1 MRSRRNNTLNAG
13 PLAGLFTLLLFVA
26 YLVYVPLHMASE
38 AHCILPG
45 HVDHTDHGHHD
56 HDGEDSH
63 HDHHS
68 ADDHDVKFTG
78 KDGSLKLVPSFVTMY
93 GDVLVSISDIG
104 HVFLAEASATCRSG
118 PSRSPS
124 PSRAPPV
131 A

>member
-1 MRSRRNNTLNAG
+1 MT
-13 PLAGLFTLLLFVA
+13 GLFTLLLFVA
-26 YLVYVPLHMASE
+26 YLVYVPMHMASE

-45 HVDHTDHGHHD
+45 HADHGHHD
-56 HDGEDSH
+56 HDGHDSD

-68 ADDHDVKFTG
+68 ADEHDVEFTG
-78 KDGSLKLVPSFVTMY
+78 KDGSLKLIPSFATSY
-93 GDVLVSISDIG
+93 GDVLVSNSADGFVI
-104 HVFLAEASATCRSG
+104 VAEASATYRSG